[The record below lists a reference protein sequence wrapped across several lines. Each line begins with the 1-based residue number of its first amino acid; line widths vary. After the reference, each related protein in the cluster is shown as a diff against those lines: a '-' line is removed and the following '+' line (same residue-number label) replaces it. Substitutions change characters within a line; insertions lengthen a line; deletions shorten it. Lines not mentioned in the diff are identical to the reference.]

1 MKTTSNFKIL
11 ILLSVV
17 IIMWLMP
24 VGVLAQ
30 EGIIPGFPIERDEIT
45 LERLAQPNTYFDKA
59 GRKFAILGTE
69 SGVFEAWAY
78 PLKLLRNFELSF
90 LLKNSSRPI
99 PAADIVRF
107 IEVTPAATTLTYT
120 YQSFTVKAT
129 YITAIEEP
137 GAVILLAV
145 DATEPLSIVA
155 GFLPVLQP
163 MWPAGIGGQ
172 YAYWDAQLRAYLISE
187 PTRNNHGYVGSP
199 AAQGISY
206 TPAHM
211 LSDTPNEFMIVVDKP
226 QAVKSQFIP
235 IILAGGKGKREDVRK
250 VYENL
255 ASDPQAVYQAALSH
269 YRDLRR
275 NTLRVRTPVRTLNRA
290 LEWAKVSFDNLLVD
304 NPDLGRGLVAGIG
317 PSGTGGRPGFGWYFG
332 TDAYFNSLSLC
343 SLGALDIARE
353 ALEFT
358 QKWQREDGK
367 MAHELSQAA
376 GYIDWFK
383 NYPYGYIHGDTTPYY
398 IAAFYDYYSWSGD
411 REFLKQSWPSLQRA
425 YEWCLTTDG
434 NGDGLMDNAKAG
446 LGALEFGSLTGIE
459 TDIYLAA
466 VWTRAAFGMAE
477 LARAVGDENLV
488 ARATADHEKALKA
501 LEAKFWDAEAGQY
514 SYAFNKDGKLVKELT
529 PWCSVPLM
537 WHIGGAERAAQ
548 MLEKMSSA
556 DLATDWGI
564 KILSSRSSLYEPL
577 NYNYGAVWPFLTGYV
592 AAAHYEDDN
601 CLQAYELVAANAGH
615 FFDNALG
622 HVTEL
627 FSGALH
633 VWPQE
638 AVAHQGFSA
647 TGFVLP
653 FVRGLLGLKADAAA
667 KRVDF
672 EPNFPADWSEVEV
685 ENFKIAQEA
694 VSLKYRRSESDVRLE
709 ISSRSDT
716 SLKMTF
722 APSFGL
728 GVRVRDVRLNGQP
741 LQFEVLP
748 PRALVRPVIKLSLSG
763 QDVVEVKFDPAVEI
777 LPPKVE
783 SRVGDFDTGL
793 KIIRQE
799 LDGRS
804 LKLVV
809 EGLAGRDYTL
819 GLINANLV
827 AEVSGGEVAEGRLLI
842 HIPGGEAGRFAR
854 HEIIVRMK

>member
-1 MKTTSNFKIL
+1 MF
-11 ILLSVV
+11 LLLLPVS
-17 IIMWLMP
+17 IM
-24 VGVLAQ
+24 AQ
-30 EGIIPGFPIERDEIT
+30 EGMIPGFPIERDETT

-99 PAADIVRF
+99 PAGDIVRF
-107 IEVTPAATTLTYT
+107 IEMTPAATTLTYT

-145 DATEPLSIVA
+145 DATEPLTIVA

-172 YAYWDAQLRAYLISE
+172 YAYWDGKLKAYLISE
-187 PTRNNHGYVGSP
+187 PTRSNHGYVGSP

-211 LSDTPNEFMIVVDKP
+211 LSDMPNEFMIVVDKP

-235 IILAGGKGKREDVRK
+235 IILAGGKGKREDIKK

-275 NTLRVRTPVRTLNRA
+275 NTLRVRTPVRTLNLA

-317 PSGTGGRPGFGWYFG
+317 LSGTGGRPGFGWFFG
-332 TDAYFNSLSLC
+332 TDAYLNSLSLC
-343 SLGALDIARE
+343 SLGALDKARE

-398 IAAFYDYYSWSGD
+398 IAAFYDYFSSSGD

-477 LARAVGDENLV
+477 LARALGDEKLA
-488 ARATADHEKALKA
+488 ARAAADHEKALKA

-529 PWCSVPLM
+529 PWCAVPLM
-537 WHIGGAERAAQ
+537 WHIGSAERAAQ
-548 MLEKMSSA
+548 TLEKMSSA

-564 KILSSRSSLYEPL
+564 RILSSRSSLYEPL

-592 AAAHYEDDN
+592 AAAHYENDN
-601 CLQAYELVAANAGH
+601 CLQAYGLMAANAGH

-627 FSGALH
+627 FSGALY

-647 TGFVLP
+647 TGFILP
-653 FVRGLLGLKADAAA
+653 FVRGLLGLEADAAA

-685 ENFKIAQEA
+685 ENFKIGQEA
-694 VSLKYRRSESDVRLE
+694 VSLKYGRSETEVRLE
-709 ISSRSDT
+709 IGSRPGA

-728 GVRVRDVRLNGQP
+728 GVRVRDVRLNGLP
-741 LQFEVLP
+741 LQFEALP

-842 HIPGGEAGRFAR
+842 HIPGSEAGRFAR
-854 HEIIVRMK
+854 HEIIIRMK

>member
-1 MKTTSNFKIL
+1 MVGVFISL
-11 ILLSVV
+11 VLLP
-17 IIMWLMP
+17 IT
-24 VGVLAQ
+24 VLAQ
-30 EGIIPGFPIERDEIT
+30 EGMIPGFPIERDEMT
-45 LERLAQPNTYFDKA
+45 LDRLAQPNTYFDKA

-69 SGVFEAWAY
+69 SGMFEAWVY
-78 PLKLLRNFELSF
+78 PLKLLRDFEFSF

-99 PAADIVRF
+99 PAKDIVRF
-107 IEVTPAATTLTYT
+107 IEVTPAATTLTYA

-129 YITAIEEP
+129 YITAIDEP

-145 DATEPLSIVA
+145 DATEPLTVVA
-155 GFLPVLQP
+155 GFFPILQP

-172 YAYWDAQLRAYLISE
+172 YAYWDGRMKAYLISE

-211 LSDTPNEFMIVVDKP
+211 LSETPNEFMIAIDKP
-226 QAVKSQFIP
+226 QAAKGQVIP
-235 IILAGGKGKREDVRK
+235 IILAGGKGKREDIRK

-255 ASDPQAVYQAALSH
+255 ASDPRAVYQTALSH

-275 NTLRVRTPVRTLNRA
+275 NTLRVRTPVPTLDLA
-290 LEWAKVSFDNLLVD
+290 LEWAKVSLDNLLVD
-304 NPDLGRGLVAGIG
+304 NPDLGLGLVAGLG
-317 PSGTGGRPGFGWYFG
+317 ASGTGGRPGFGWFFG
-332 TDAYFNSLSLC
+332 TDAYLNSMSLS
-343 SLGALDIARE
+343 SLGALE
-353 ALEFT
+353 AAKRALAFT

-383 NYPYGYIHGDTTPYY
+383 DYPYGYIHGDTTPYY
-398 IAAFYDYYSWSGD
+398 IAAFYDYYSWSSD

-425 YEWCLTTDG
+425 YEWCLATDG
-434 NGDGLMDNAKAG
+434 SADGLMDNAKAG

-477 LARAVGDENLV
+477 LARALGDEEL
-488 ARATADHEKALKA
+488 AGRAAAAHEKALEA
-501 LEAKFWDAEAGQY
+501 LEAKFWDAESGQY
-514 SYAFNKDGKLVKELT
+514 SYAFNKDGNLVKELT
-529 PWCSVPLM
+529 PWCAIPLM
-537 WHIGGAERAAQ
+537 WEIGDTERAAWT
-548 MLEKMSSA
+548 LEKMSSA
-556 DLATDWGI
+556 DLTTDWGTR
-564 KILSSRSSLYEPL
+564 ILSSRSFLYEPL
-577 NYNYGAVWPFLTGYV
+577 NYNYGAIWPFLSGYV
-592 AAAHYEDDN
+592 AAAHYQNDN
-601 CLQAYELVAANAGH
+601 CLQAYGLIAANAGH

-622 HVTEL
+622 HATEL

-653 FVRGLLGLKADAAA
+653 FVRGLLGLEADSSQN
-667 KRVDF
+667 RIDF

-685 ENFKIAQEA
+685 ENIKIGQEA
-694 VSLKYRRSESDVRLE
+694 VSLSYRRAESDVRLE
-709 ISSRSDT
+709 IISRPKA

-728 GVRVRDVRLNGQP
+728 GVRIRDVRLNGQP

-748 PRALVRPVIKLSLSG
+748 PRALVRPLIKLSLSCR
-763 QDVVEVKFDPAVEI
+763 DVVEIKFDPAVEI

-783 SRVGDFDTGL
+783 SRVGDFDGGL

-799 LDGRS
+799 LEGKN
-804 LKLVV
+804 LKLAV
-809 EGLAGRDYTL
+809 EGLTGQDYTL
-819 GLINANLV
+819 GLANAHLV
-827 AEVSGGEVAEGRLLI
+827 EEVRGGEVADDRLLI
-842 HIPGGEAGRFAR
+842 RIPTAEEKRFLR
-854 HEIIVRMK
+854 HEIIIRMK

>member
-1 MKTTSNFKIL
+1 MS
-11 ILLSVV
+11 LL
-17 IIMWLMP
+17 LFP
-24 VGVLAQ
+24 VDVLAQ
-30 EGIIPGFPIERDEIT
+30 EGMVPGFPIERDE
-45 LERLAQPNTYFDKA
+45 LALDRPAQPNTYFDKA

-69 SGVFEAWAY
+69 SGAFEAWAY

-90 LLKNSSRPI
+90 LLKNSSRPV
-99 PAADIVRF
+99 PARDIVRF
-107 IEVTPAATTLTYT
+107 IQVTPAATTITYA

-129 YITAIEEP
+129 YIAAIEEP

-145 DATEPLSIVA
+145 EASEPLTVVA
-155 GFLPVLQP
+155 GFFPVLQP

-172 YAYWDAQLRAYLISE
+172 YAYWDAKLRAYLISE
-187 PTRNNHGYVGSP
+187 PTRKNHGYVGSP

-211 LSDTPNEFMIVVDKP
+211 LSDTPNEFMIAIDEP
-226 QAVKSQFIP
+226 QAIKGQFIP
-235 IILAGGKGKREDVRK
+235 IILAGGKGRRENIRK
-250 VYENL
+250 AYENL
-255 ASDPQAVYQAALSH
+255 ASDPRAVYQAALSH
-269 YRDLRR
+269 YRDLKR
-275 NTLRVRTPVRTLNRA
+275 NTLRVRTPVRRLDLA
-290 LEWAKVSFDNLLVD
+290 LEWAKVSLDNLVVD
-304 NPDLGRGLVAGIG
+304 NPDLGRGLVAGLG
-317 PSGTGGRPGFGWYFG
+317 ASGTGGRPGFGWFFG
-332 TDAYFNSLSLC
+332 TDAYLNSMSLS
-343 SLGALDIARE
+343 SLGAPDAAKK
-353 ALEFT
+353 ALAFT

-383 NYPYGYIHGDTTPYY
+383 EYPYGYIHGDTTPYY
-398 IAAFYDYYSWSGD
+398 IAAFYDYYSYSGD
-411 REFLKQSWPSLQRA
+411 GEFLKQSWPSLRRA

-434 NGDGLMDNAKAG
+434 NADGLMDNAKAG

-477 LARAVGDENLV
+477 LARALGDEKLA
-488 ARATADHEKALKA
+488 ARAAADHEKALKA

-514 SYAFNKDGKLVKELT
+514 SYAFSKDGNLVKELT
-529 PWCSVPLM
+529 PWCAVPLM
-537 WHIGGAERAAQ
+537 WDIGNAERAAQ
-548 MLEKMSSA
+548 TLEKMSSA
-556 DLATDWGI
+556 DLTTDWGI
-564 KILSSRSSLYEPL
+564 RILSSRSSLYEPL
-577 NYNYGAVWPFLTGYV
+577 NYNYGAVWPFLGGYV
-592 AAAHYEDDN
+592 AAAYYGTDN
-601 CLQAYELVAANAGH
+601 SLQAYGLTAANAGH

-627 FSGALH
+627 FSGAIH

-653 FVRGLLGLKADAAA
+653 FVRGLLGLEAVVSEN
-667 KRVDF
+667 RVDF
-672 EPNFPADWSEVEV
+672 EPNFPADWSEVKV
-685 ENFKIAQEA
+685 ENFRIGQES
-694 VSLKYRRSESDVRLE
+694 VSLKYKRSESEVRLE
-709 ISSRSDT
+709 IVSRPEA
-716 SLKMTF
+716 SLNMRF

-728 GVRVRDVRLNGQP
+728 GVRIRDVKLNGQP

-763 QDVVEVKFDPAVEI
+763 QDVVEIKFDPTVEI

-783 SRVGDFDTGL
+783 SRVGDFDSGL

-799 LDGRS
+799 LDGKN

-809 EGLAGRDYTL
+809 EGLAGQEYAL
-819 GLINANLV
+819 GLVNAHL
-827 AEVSGGEVAEGRLLI
+827 AEEARGGELADGRLLI
-842 HIPGGEAGRFAR
+842 RMPEGELRRFVR
-854 HEIIVRMK
+854 HEVIVRMK

>member
-1 MKTTSNFKIL
+1 MSGVFIS
-11 ILLSVV
+11 LL
-17 IIMWLMP
+17 LLP
-24 VGVLAQ
+24 VDVLAQ
-30 EGIIPGFPIERDEIT
+30 EGMIPGFPIERDEIT
-45 LERLAQPNTYFDKA
+45 LDHLAQPNTYFEKA
-59 GRKFAILGTE
+59 GRKFAILGYE
-69 SGVFEAWAY
+69 SGMFEAWAY
-78 PLKLLRNFELSF
+78 PLKLLRNFEFSF

-99 PAADIVRF
+99 PARDVVRF

-120 YQSFTVKAT
+120 YQSFTVRAT
-129 YITAIEEP
+129 CIAAIDEP

-145 DATEPLSIVA
+145 NATEPLTVVA
-155 GFLPVLQP
+155 DFLPVLQP

-172 YAYWDAQLRAYLISE
+172 YAYWDGKLKAYLISE

-211 LSDTPNEFMIVVDKP
+211 LSDTPNEFMIAIDKP
-226 QAVKSQFIP
+226 QAVKGQFIP
-235 IILAGGKGKREDVRK
+235 IILAGGKGKRENIRK
-250 VYENL
+250 AYENL
-255 ASDPQAVYQAALSH
+255 ASNPRAVYQTALSH

-275 NTLRVRTPVRTLNRA
+275 NTLRVRTPVPTLDLA
-290 LEWAKVSFDNLLVD
+290 LEWAKVSFDNLIVD
-304 NPDLGRGLVAGIG
+304 NPDLGRGLVAGLG
-317 PSGTGGRPGFGWYFG
+317 ASGTGGRPGFGWFFG
-332 TDAYFNSLSLC
+332 TDAYLNSMSLC
-343 SLGALDIARE
+343 SLGAPE
-353 ALEFT
+353 AAKKALAFT

-411 REFLKQSWPSLQRA
+411 REFLKESWPSLRLA

-477 LARAVGDENLV
+477 LARVLDDEKL
-488 ARATADHEKALKA
+488 AAKAAADHEKALKA

-514 SYAFNKDGKLVKELT
+514 SYAFDKDGKLVKELT
-529 PWCSVPLM
+529 PWCAVPLM
-537 WHIGGAERAAQ
+537 WDIGSAERAAQ
-548 MLEKMSSA
+548 TLEKMSSA
-556 DLATDWGI
+556 ELATDWGTR
-564 KILSSRSSLYEPL
+564 ILSSRSSLYEPL

-592 AAAHYEDDN
+592 AAAHYQNDN
-601 CLQAYELVAANAGH
+601 CLQAYGLTAANAGH

-653 FVRGLLGLKADAAA
+653 FVRGLLGLEADAGA
-667 KRVDF
+667 KRIVF
-672 EPNFPADWSEVEV
+672 EPNFPADWSEVDV
-685 ENFKIAQEA
+685 ENFKVGQEA
-694 VSLKYRRSESDVRLE
+694 VSLKYRRSESEVRLE
-709 ISSRSDT
+709 IRSRPEA

-722 APSFGL
+722 APSFGP
-728 GVRVRDVRLNGQP
+728 GVRIRDVRLNGLP

-748 PRALVRPVIKLSLSG
+748 PRALVRPVIKMSLSG
-763 QDVVEVKFDPAVEI
+763 QDIVEIKFDPAVEI

-783 SRVGDFDTGL
+783 SRVGDFDSGL

-804 LKLVV
+804 LKLAV
-809 EGLAGRDYTL
+809 EGLAGQDYAL
-819 GLINANLV
+819 GLVNAHLV
-827 AEVSGGEVAEGRLLI
+827 EEVRGGELAEGRLLI
-842 HIPGGEAGRFAR
+842 HIPAGEVGRFVR
-854 HEIIVRMK
+854 HEVILRMK